1 MGSLKWL
8 LIAPTFFE
16 GARNRSLNVQALN
29 PLNSGIL
36 FDMSPNSTDHFNM
49 ENLENRIISTTWIEN
64 LALDE
69 VTMEES
75 GVINFDEHLN
85 PRRLLEESSIDFME
99 DLKELFEIYATKF
112 NEFRGGAS
120 NTSSI
125 KLFKISNT
133 INDFML
139 YRNTLKLVVARRS
152 EEVISIGFLS
162 NTGGAYS
169 ARMTESQTDDRAI
182 HEIRA
187 HVGAFNKISWRF
199 KGEPV
204 DKEALVKHYLTE
216 FIKHSAR

>member
-1 MGSLKWL
+1 
-8 LIAPTFFE
+8 
-16 GARNRSLNVQALN
+16 
-29 PLNSGIL
+29 
-36 FDMSPNSTDHFNM
+36 MSPNSTDHFNM

-85 PRRLLEESSIDFME
+85 PNRLLEESSIDFME

-112 NEFRGGAS
+112 NEFRGGPA
-120 NTSSI
+120 NPSSV

-152 EEVISIGFLS
+152 DEVITIGFLS
-162 NTGGAYS
+162 NTGGAFS
-169 ARMTESQTDDRAI
+169 ARTAESESGDRNI

-187 HVGAFNKISWRF
+187 HIGAFNNITWKF

-204 DKEALVKHYLTE
+204 DKDALVKHYLTE